1 MGDAPNLLEQLEV
14 GDPRATWQAA
24 TGEMVVTVTVTNPGP
39 GLVRLPGDYMQIPNK
54 GGDAYESGRLMDH
67 LLEAGETYQ
76 VRLAFPHAGPAAP
89 FMVQI
94 GQWLWGAGR
103 EVNNEP

>member
-1 MGDAPNLLEQLEV
+1 
-14 GDPRATWQAA
+14 
-24 TGEMVVTVTVTNPGP
+24 
-39 GLVRLPGDYMQIPNK
+39 VRLPGDYLQIPNK
-54 GGDAYESGRLMDH
+54 GGDAYESGQLMAQ
-67 LLEAGETYQ
+67 LLEAGEAYQ

-94 GQWLWGAGR
+94 GQWLWGAAR